1 MVSVPCS
8 CSTALC
14 SFMLC
19 TDSNQPGSIWG
30 GEGRGGREGQGATG
44 RVGGEIGVFVSR
56 LSILQL
62 VGEEAKPLP

>member
-8 CSTALC
+8 CSAALC

-19 TDSNQPGSIWG
+19 TDSNQPGSLWGG
-30 GEGRGGREGQGATG
+30 GEGGKGGGSGERGGEGGHG
-44 RVGGEIGVFVSR
+44 ISR
-56 LSILQL
+56 LFIWQL